1 MHLDFRFS
9 VFTHKLTLQDQYKPT
24 HLHTQVDEGWCEGTL
39 NGERGLFPVNF
50 IKMRPA
56 KIPPPAQPPSEPPV
70 VRGT

>member
-9 VFTHKLTLQDQYKPT
+9 VSPIINITGSIQTHPLI
-24 HLHTQVDEGWCEGTL
+24 HTQVDEGWCEGTL

-50 IKMRPA
+50 VKMRPA
-56 KIPPPAQPPSEPPV
+56 KIPPPAQPASEPPV